1 MSHHKSRGSREDHR
15 GRSSSGRRPPLG
27 GGGGGPGAQG
37 GPGGD
42 WTCPE
47 DGCANVNFA
56 RRAECNR
63 CGAVKPSVGAKLK
76 AVGIEIGTNMA
87 EKSGGLFSADDW
99 QCGKCGNVN
108 WARRSTCNVCNGP
121 RVTEIEQRT
130 GLGGG
135 FNERQDRVE
144 YKRHDSDSDEYDD
157 FGRRK
162 KSVKKKPVTIETP
175 PRRLAE
181 FPNNR
186 KTLGKNDEP
195 EDDEEDDDEDD
206 DDDDEEDL
214 GKYDLWGDDNVDVM
228 PKKGSNN
235 PIDFPEKHRDN
246 GSSSSRKRSH
256 SRSSNP
262 SSGKT
267 RRRSHQTRGSRS
279 RTRSSGSR
287 SSSRS
292 RSRGRARSRKSRR
305 SRSRSSS
312 RSSHSSSSSSSSSRS
327 SSRGR
332 QRRRE

>member
-157 FGRRK
+157 FESDLIRDPPIHLLEKLDVVHIKPEALDRGNTNGPVLRVHAQVVEAEVAEERGVANPGGVEAGRVRD
-162 KSVKKKPVTIETP
+162 PRTP
-175 PRRLAE
+175 PRPRPRRHDPAQE
-181 FPNNR
+181 V
-186 KTLGKNDEP
+186 G
-195 EDDEEDDDEDD
+195 
-206 DDDDEEDL
+206 
-214 GKYDLWGDDNVDVM
+214 NVDG
-228 PKKGSNN
+228 KG
-235 PIDFPEKHRDN
+235 
-246 GSSSSRKRSH
+246 
-256 SRSSNP
+256 
-262 SSGKT
+262 
-267 RRRSHQTRGSRS
+267 
-279 RTRSSGSR
+279 
-287 SSSRS
+287 
-292 RSRGRARSRKSRR
+292 
-305 SRSRSSS
+305 
-312 RSSHSSSSSSSSSRS
+312 
-327 SSRGR
+327 
-332 QRRRE
+332 